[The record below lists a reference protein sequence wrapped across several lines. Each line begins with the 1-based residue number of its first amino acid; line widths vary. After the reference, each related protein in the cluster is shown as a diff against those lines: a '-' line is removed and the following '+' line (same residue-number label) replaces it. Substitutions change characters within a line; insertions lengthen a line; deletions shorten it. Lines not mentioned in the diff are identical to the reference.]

1 MVVHL
6 WHRWRQQLE
15 NALFGPP
22 RSGMLG
28 SLRLPLQFL
37 YALLRDL
44 LGGQL
49 NLHAMGLVYATLLA
63 IVPLLAFSFAILRV
77 FGVHR
82 ELEPLIEEF
91 FRPMGDAAGPLTRQ
105 VMNFAENVRAGLVGS
120 VGLALLVWTLIGTL
134 KKVEDSLNFV
144 WRVSQARSFGRR
156 LAEYIGLLVIGPL
169 LLGTVVGLSQLA
181 LGESRRVGMQSV
193 LLVSA
198 PFLVVSALFAM
209 VYLLAPN
216 TRVRWWAALT
226 GGFAAGVLWTV
237 VGRLFTAFVL
247 LSARMTMVYAGL
259 AIVIALLVW
268 TYVGWLI
275 LLLGAQLSFYMQN
288 PSYLRMGLTEPRL
301 SNDDMEQLTLG
312 IMYLVGERH
321 RHGGERWSVD
331 SLAARLQLP
340 GIMVARSADALEAA
354 GLLLTTED
362 DRLAPARELADV
374 KLVEVL
380 SVARAYAPG
389 VAPLPWVPPA
399 PVSAL
404 SAELDGSW
412 RAQCGERTLDDLVG
426 HGGAPP
432 APHAAPAT

>member
-1 MVVHL
+1 MVAQM
-6 WHRWRQQLE
+6 WHRPRQQLE
-15 NALFGPP
+15 DRLFGPP
-22 RSGMLG
+22 RSGALAPV
-28 SLRLPLQFL
+28 RLPLQFL

-82 ELEPLIEEF
+82 ELEPLIFEF
-91 FRPMGDAAGPLTRQ
+91 FRPMGDAAGTLTRQ
-105 VMNFAENVRAGLVGS
+105 VMDFAENVRAGLVGS

-169 LLGTVVGLSQLA
+169 LLGTVVGVSKLA
-181 LGESRRVGMQSV
+181 LGESSRVGLHSV
-193 LLVSA
+193 LLTIA
-198 PFLVVSALFAM
+198 PCLIMSALFTM

-237 VGRLFTAFVL
+237 VGQLFTAFVL

-259 AIVIALLVW
+259 AIVITVLIW

-288 PSYLRMGLTEPRL
+288 PSYLRMGLVEPRL
-301 SNDDMEQLTLG
+301 SNNDMEQLTLS
-312 IMYLVGERH
+312 IMFLVGERH
-321 RHGGERWSVD
+321 RHGGERWTID
-331 SLAARLQLP
+331 GIAARLQLP
-340 GIMVARSADALEAA
+340 GIMVTRSAEALESA

-362 DRLAPARELADV
+362 SELAPARELAEV
-374 KLVEVL
+374 HLVDVL
-380 SVARAYAPG
+380 SVARAYTSG
-389 VAPLPWVPPA
+389 VRPLPWSPPTA
-399 PVSAL
+399 VSAL
-404 SAELDGSW
+404 SAELEGGW
-412 RAQCGERTLDDLVG
+412 RAQCGTRTLGELL
-426 HGGAPP
+426 PR
-432 APHAAPAT
+432 